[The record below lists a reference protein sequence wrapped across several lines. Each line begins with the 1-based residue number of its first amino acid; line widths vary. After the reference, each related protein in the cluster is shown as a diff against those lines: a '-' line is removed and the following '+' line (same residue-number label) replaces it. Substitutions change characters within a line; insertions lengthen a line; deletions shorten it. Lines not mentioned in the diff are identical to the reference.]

1 MQHDIRVSYQRI
13 HFCSLCYRET
23 LGVNCD
29 FRKPRSPVLYCAVNR
44 WLDRPWNP
52 CASKLVK
59 DSDRILGLLRVPFE
73 SKESHTQCNYVRS
86 HSGRPSQ
93 GLLPFN
99 FRRGI
104 PPWACRLL
112 QKLLPILGID
122 ISRVSLVAGC
132 VLLRFKWRRTV
143 GCGTSRTIFSMLEA
157 LVLVGGYIQVWTG
170 RHVRV
175 GLAICIALI
184 ENFRLISFNLNSIF
198 ESINYLMIYFRL
210 NVSSDHLGP
219 KNWNV
224 ELFKSFRYA
233 NLRKYSNI
241 CGTLNAT

>member
-23 LGVNCD
+23 LGVNYD

-99 FRRGI
+99 FWRDPTMGVPLATKIATDSWHWHLTCISCCWVCSVKIQVETNCGLWYFTIYSVCWRLWYLIHTCRGLHTGLN
-104 PPWACRLL
+104 WSTCTCRFGYLHCLNRKFQVNQLQFKFNFWINQLL
-112 QKLLPILGID
+112 DDLFPVKRFIRSSRTQKLKCRAFQEL
-122 ISRVSLVAGC
+122 S
-132 VLLRFKWRRTV
+132 
-143 GCGTSRTIFSMLEA
+143 
-157 LVLVGGYIQVWTG
+157 
-170 RHVRV
+170 
-175 GLAICIALI
+175 ICK
-184 ENFRLISFNLNSIF
+184 F
-198 ESINYLMIYFRL
+198 
-210 NVSSDHLGP
+210 
-219 KNWNV
+219 
-224 ELFKSFRYA
+224 
-233 NLRKYSNI
+233 
-241 CGTLNAT
+241 T

>member
-1 MQHDIRVSYQRI
+1 MGVPLATKIATDSWHWHLTCISCCWV
-13 HFCSLCYRET
+13 CSVKIQVET
-23 LGVNCD
+23 NC
-29 FRKPRSPVLYCAVNR
+29 
-44 WLDRPWNP
+44 
-52 CASKLVK
+52 
-59 DSDRILGLLRVPFE
+59 GLWYFT
-73 SKESHTQCNYVRS
+73 HYIQYVGG
-86 HSGRPSQ
+86 SGTWY
-93 GLLPFN
+93 
-99 FRRGI
+99 I
-104 PPWACRLL
+104 
-112 QKLLPILGID
+112 
-122 ISRVSLVAGC
+122 
-132 VLLRFKWRRTV
+132 
-143 GCGTSRTIFSMLEA
+143 
-157 LVLVGGYIQVWTG
+157 LVGGYIQVWTG